1 MNMQSDKSIVIV
13 GAGHAGGSLAAF
25 LRQYGFQG
33 KISLIG
39 DEPCPPYH
47 RPPLSKAW
55 LKGELELESLYLKPK
70 AFYETQNIEFLEG
83 CRVTGFDPNAKLVR
97 LSDGESRHYDE
108 LVIATGADSRR
119 LSIPG
124 ADHKNIFYLRNLEDA
139 EKLSEALRFSKKLA
153 VIGGGYI
160 GLECAATA
168 RGMGIEVTVFERA
181 PRILERVASAPLSE
195 FLTKYHSD
203 KGVEFYVDASVV
215 EIIGS
220 DCASGIRL
228 ADGRIFECDAVL
240 VGVGAVP
247 STELAM
253 NAGLECNDGI
263 SVDEDCRTAFPSVF
277 AIGDVAKRPHP
288 LFQRDLRI
296 ESVPSAMEQAKRVAS
311 FITGKAPAAAEQPWF
326 WSDQYDL
333 KLQMVGLLTNANQY
347 VVRGDIPAGK
357 FCIFHF
363 SDDCLVAAEA
373 INAPPEFFA
382 AKKMV
387 GNQLALD
394 KTLLSDMSVPLN
406 GFVK

>member
-1 MNMQSDKSIVIV
+1 MNTKSDKSIVIV

-39 DEPCPPYH
+39 DEQFPPYH

-55 LKGELELESLYLKPK
+55 LKGEVKLDALYLKPK
-70 AFYETQNIEFLEG
+70 AFYETQDIEFVSG
-83 CRVTGFDPNAKLVR
+83 RKATGFDPIAKSVR

-124 ADHKNIFYLRNLEDA
+124 AERENVFYLRNLEEA
-139 EKLSEALRFSKKLA
+139 ERLSESLKASKKLA

-168 RGMGIEVTVFERA
+168 RAMGIEVTVFERA

-195 FLTKYHSD
+195 FLTQYHSA
-203 KGVEFYVDASVV
+203 KGVRFFLDASVV
-215 EIIGS
+215 EILGA
-220 DCASGIRL
+220 DCASGVRL
-228 ADGRIFECDAVL
+228 ADGRVFECDAVL

-247 STELAM
+247 STELAIA
-253 NAGLECNDGI
+253 AGLECSDGI

-347 VVRGDIPAGK
+347 VIRGDMTGGK

-373 INAPPEFFA
+373 INASPEFFA

-387 GNQLALD
+387 GNQLGLD
-394 KTLLSDMSVPLN
+394 KTQLSDLSVPLN
-406 GFVK
+406 MFIK

>member
-1 MNMQSDKSIVIV
+1 MNTQSDKSIVIV
-13 GAGHAGGSLAAF
+13 GAGHAGGSLAAL

-55 LKGELELESLYLKPK
+55 LKGELGLEALYLKPK
-70 AFYETQNIEFLEG
+70 AFYEMQNIEFLEG
-83 CRVTGFDPNAKLVR
+83 CRVTGFDPSAKLVR
-97 LSDGESRHYDE
+97 LSDGGSRRYDE

-124 ADHKNIFYLRNLEDA
+124 ADCSNVFYLRSLEDA
-139 EKLSEALRFSKKLA
+139 EKLSEALRASKKLA

-168 RGMGIEVTVFERA
+168 RAMGIEVTVFERA

-195 FLTKYHSD
+195 FLTKYHFE
-203 KGVEFYVDASVV
+203 KGVQFHLDASVA
-215 EIIGS
+215 EILGG

-228 ADGRIFECDAVL
+228 SDGRVFDCDAVL

-247 STELAM
+247 STDLAIA
-253 NAGLECNDGI
+253 AGLECNDGI

-311 FITGKAPAAAEQPWF
+311 FLTGKAPAAAEQPWF

-347 VVRGDIPAGK
+347 VVRGDIAVGK